1 MDRNSFNKILKNYP
15 NFVLKK
21 DLKYKQ
27 IKNALE
33 DIAPDIKENDLIALY
48 DTGTFKNGKNGFLIS
63 KDAIYYSV
71 TKTKIPFKDM
81 DSFAYRKESSYT
93 FEIKAHYIDGHEVY
107 GKVVYSD
114 GQSFADLILAIASAY
129 NMPKESTPVKTE
141 IQNTTIN
148 EPPVKKEEE
157 TKSVSQESSIDPAE
171 YNSIGEA
178 FYDTNNYEK
187 AYEYLI
193 KAAELGHPRSINLIG
208 LMYKYGEYLEK
219 NHDTAFEWFQ
229 RAADLG
235 YPAAFYNLA
244 LYYKDEKNDS
254 VNATICYENGANLG
268 HSGCQ
273 NGLGLAYEYGR
284 GVTKDE
290 QKSVYWYQK
299 AADQDHKYACY
310 NLGYAYRY
318 GSGIEKDYEKA
329 RFYFE
334 KAANQNH
341 SGAQYS
347 LGYMYKRGIGT
358 TTDFEKG
365 LHWLKLAADNDHAD
379 ACYEMGHSY
388 YHGYG
393 VEINDTTSFSYF
405 LKSAE
410 LGNADSQGQVAICY
424 ETGKGITADLN
435 TAMKWYHKAAD
446 NKDMASC
453 ANLARVYRYNFS
465 DFEKAVYWYKKASEL
480 NHSGSFYHLGV
491 LYETGE
497 GVAQDLEKALSYYE
511 QYIPCCK
518 KNISL
523 SKEEIDNCIAI
534 VQEKIKNVTELINQK
549 NQKAKAPSRKMP
561 LAADLM
567 FISFRNDKLY
577 NKKTLATSSSLS
589 DWSKSLGKQFIYEYV
604 DEFDEF
610 ADEILAY
617 IGRNAMTDFNIKMA
631 VCAYCS
637 YLDRYPEIKYTI
649 PAGARE
655 ECKKQG
661 LNFRL
666 EEQLV
671 DKAKELQTLVENHL
685 AAKNPNYK
693 PTKSVVKVAA
703 KSSTNT
709 KNVKLPTNGYPKF
722 KKENCLQ
729 CECCK
734 YICPINAITIVNKQ
748 PTFDTKECIQCE
760 FCVTECPGSAIS
772 I

>member
-1 MDRNSFNKILKNYP
+1 MDRNSFNQILKNFP

-48 DTGTFKNGKNGFLIS
+48 DTGTFKNGKNGYVIS
-63 KDAIYYSV
+63 KDAIYYNI

-114 GQSFADLILAIASAY
+114 GQSFADLILAIAGAY
-129 NMPKESTPVKTE
+129 NMQKESTAEKTE
-141 IQNTTIN
+141 IQNTATN
-148 EPPVKKEEE
+148 EPPVIEEE
-157 TKSVSQESSIDPAE
+157 PKTVSQESSIDPAE

-193 KAAELGHPRSINLIG
+193 KAADLGHARSINLIG

-219 NHDTAFEWFQ
+219 NHDTAFKWFQ

-235 YPAAFYNLA
+235 YPAAYYNLA
-244 LYYKDEKNDS
+244 LYYKNEKNDS
-254 VNATICYENGANLG
+254 VNAAICYEKGANLG
-268 HSGCQ
+268 YAGCQ

-290 QKSVYWYQK
+290 QKAVYWYQK

-318 GSGIEKDYEKA
+318 GAGIEKDYEKA
-329 RFYFE
+329 LFYFE

-341 SGAQYS
+341 SEAQYS
-347 LGYMYKRGIGT
+347 LGYMYKRGIGIT
-358 TTDFEKG
+358 RDFEKG

-393 VEINDTTSFSYF
+393 VEIDDTISFSYF

-410 LGNADSQGQVAICY
+410 LGNTDSQGQVAICY
-424 ETGKGITADLN
+424 ETGKGTTADLN
-435 TAMKWYHKAAD
+435 TAMQWYHKAAD

-465 DFEKAVYWYKKASEL
+465 DFEKAVYWYKKAYEL
-480 NHSGSFYHLGV
+480 DHSGSCYQLGV

-497 GVAQDLEKALSYYE
+497 GVVQDLEKALSYYE

-518 KNISL
+518 KNTLL
-523 SKEEIDNCIAI
+523 SEEEIDDCIAI
-534 VQEKIKNVTELINQK
+534 VQEKIKHVTELINQK
-549 NQKAKAPSRKMP
+549 NQKAQTPSRKMP
-561 LAADLM
+561 LATDLVI
-567 FISFRNDKLY
+567 ISLRNDKLY
-577 NKKTLATSSSLS
+577 NKKTLATSNSLS
-589 DWSKSLGKQFIYEYV
+589 DWAKTLGKRFVYEYV
-604 DEFDEF
+604 NEFDEF

-617 IGRNAMTDFNIKMA
+617 IGRNAMTDFNIKIA

-637 YLDRYPEIKYTI
+637 YLDRYPEIKYSL
-649 PAGARE
+649 PVGARE
-655 ECKKQG
+655 ECKKPG
-661 LNFRL
+661 LNFQL

-671 DKAKELQTLVENHL
+671 DKAKELQALVENHMDT
-685 AAKNPNYK
+685 KNPN
-693 PTKSVVKVAA
+693 KVTA
-703 KSSTNT
+703 KSSAKANTGKPQT
-709 KNVKLPTNGYPKF
+709 KNAFPKYN
-722 KKENCLQ
+722 KEYCVH
-729 CECCK
+729 CEGCK
-734 YICPINAITIVNKQ
+734 YVCPVDAIVIVNGQ
-748 PTFDTKECIQCE
+748 PTFNKNKCMQCE
-760 FCVTECPGSAIS
+760 FCVSSCPGGALS